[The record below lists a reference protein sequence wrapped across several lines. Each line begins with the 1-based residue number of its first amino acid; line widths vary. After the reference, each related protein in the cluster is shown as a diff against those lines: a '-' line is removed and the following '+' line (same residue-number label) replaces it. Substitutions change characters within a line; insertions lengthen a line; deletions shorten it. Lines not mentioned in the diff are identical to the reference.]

1 MYNIYKMTKSKISL
15 KVKIKSKIKN
25 NILIKQLLKVDV
37 DWIFI
42 MLLTFGIADWNLW
55 ERVLFSIGA
64 SYVFKMI
71 IAHLRTMRVM

>member
-1 MYNIYKMTKSKISL
+1 MTKSKISL